1 MTDLILKID
10 GMSCKHCVMSV
21 EKAIGS
27 VEGVRSSDIAVG
39 SASVTYDETK
49 TSREAI
55 VNAVRNAGYKV
66 VG

>member
-1 MTDLILKID
+1 MTDLILKIE

-21 EKAIGS
+21 EKAISS
-27 VEGVRSSDIAVG
+27 VEGTRSSDVSVG

-55 VNAVRNAGYKV
+55 VSAVQNAGYKV